1 MARGALAFP
10 VLPGKGEADLRRIA
24 ERFKEDPEGYWESRR
39 SQGVSLERA
48 YWQHTPMGDFVVA
61 YVESTKGTL
70 AEAFGAAA
78 QDTTPIGRFFA
89 QTVKDVHGIDIT
101 QPPEGPPPEIVAEW
115 SDPQVTAR
123 GKGLAFMAPIIPEME
138 AFAKTWAADAYSRD
152 GMTESRRALK
162 QNLEIVSLMHTP
174 QGPATVV
181 YVEGEDPVRGNVEFA
196 ASTSEF
202 DRWFKENLSKIYPP
216 FIDFSQPIPGL
227 TEIFDSESLAGV
239 DVTGRSS
246 TQARTTA

>member
-10 VLPGKGEADLRRIA
+10 VLPGKSEADVRRIT

-39 SQGVSLERA
+39 SQGVTLERA
-48 YWQHTPMGDFVVA
+48 YWQHTPMGDFVIA
-61 YVESTKGTL
+61 YLESTKGTL
-70 AEAFGAAA
+70 GEAFGSAS
-78 QDTTPIGRFFA
+78 QDNTPVGKFFA
-89 QTVKDVHGIDIT
+89 ETVKDVHGIDIT

-115 SDPQVTAR
+115 SDRQVTRR

-138 AFAKTWAADAYSRD
+138 AFARTWAADAFGRD

-162 QNLEIVSLMHTP
+162 QNLEIVTLLQSP
-174 QGPATVV
+174 QGPVTAV
-181 YVEGEDPVRGNVEFA
+181 YVEGEDPVRGNAQFA

-202 DRWFKENLSKIYPP
+202 DMWFKENLSKIYPP

-227 TEIFDSESLAGV
+227 IEIFDSETLAGV
-239 DVTGRSS
+239 DVTGRS

>member
-10 VLPGKGEADLRRIA
+10 VLPGKSEADVRRIA

-39 SQGVSLERA
+39 SMGTTLERV
-48 YWQHTPMGDFVVA
+48 YWQQTPMGDFVVA
-61 YVESTKGTL
+61 YIESTKGSL
-70 AEAFGAAA
+70 GEAFGAAA
-78 QDTTPIGRFFA
+78 QDNTPMGRFFA
-89 QTVKDVHGIDIT
+89 ETVKEVHGIDIT

-115 SDPQVTAR
+115 SDPQVTTR

-138 AFAKTWAADAYSRD
+138 AFARTWAADAFSRD

-162 QNLEIVSLMHTP
+162 QNIEIVTLMQTP
-174 QGPATVV
+174 QGPVTAV
-181 YVEGEDPVRGNVEFA
+181 YVEGEDPVRGNAEFA

-202 DRWFKENLSKIYPP
+202 DMWFKENLSKIYPP

-227 TEIFDSESLAGV
+227 TEIFDLETLAGV
-239 DVTGRSS
+239 DVTGRSA
-246 TQARTTA
+246 QARTTA

>member
-24 ERFKEDPEGYWESRR
+24 ERFKKDPEGYWESRR
-39 SQGVSLERA
+39 SQGVSFERA

-89 QTVKDVHGIDIT
+89 ETVKDVHGIDIT

-202 DRWFKENLSKIYPP
+202 DMWFKENLSKIYPP

-227 TEIFDSESLAGV
+227 TEIFDSESLASV

-246 TQARTTA
+246 TEARTTA